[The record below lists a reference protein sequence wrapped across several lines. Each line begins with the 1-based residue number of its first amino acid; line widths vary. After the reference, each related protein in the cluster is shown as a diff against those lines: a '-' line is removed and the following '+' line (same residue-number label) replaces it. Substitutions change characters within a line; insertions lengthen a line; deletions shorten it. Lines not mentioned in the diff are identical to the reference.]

1 MSAKERFEIV
11 GVAGGQVLALQNMPE
26 YASVMAEI
34 TTPLGSMSAFI
45 DDREAHQLARWII
58 RAIPGGSVGYR
69 GFDDLVVGGV
79 FTLDDGRPRV
89 KLSDT
94 TYVIVDNG
102 MRVDIAG
109 AKVDWSQMRTL
120 SGGHS
125 L

>member
-1 MSAKERFEIV
+1 MSTEERFEIV
-11 GVAGGQVLALQNMPE
+11 GLAGGQVLSLQSMPE

-69 GFDDLVVGGV
+69 GFDDLAVGGV

-102 MRVDIAG
+102 MRVDVAG
-109 AKVDWSQMRTL
+109 AKVDWSQMRIL
-120 SGGHS
+120 SEGYS